1 MMQGKIEQ
9 AILHYSEALRIKP
22 DDAEIHNR
30 LGLALVSQGQFD
42 NAVIHFQKAV
52 NLKADFIA
60 ARNNLYKAQNDMK
73 HIN

>member
-9 AILHYSEALRIKP
+9 AIMHYSEALRIKP

-30 LGLALVSQGQFD
+30 LGLALVSKGQFGD
-42 NAVIHFQKAV
+42 AVIHFQKAV

-60 ARNNLYKAQNDMK
+60 AQSNLYKAQNDMK
-73 HIN
+73 HVN